1 MACLH
6 HSPISLWQ
14 PVPVTRGG
22 DGWSKPTHVG
32 ADGAPDDGSSARD
45 TASDVRYARRPASFG
60 GGGPRFGD
68 SVREFIRR
76 YGWRAYAL
84 PILVIVTVVA
94 LFTTTSS
101 TPKPAADPGPLSGPA
116 GHPALTPTTTP
127 SQTAA
132 VSGSPPVAPSSIP
145 LKSDDA
151 TGSSHVN
158 MHQLTNA
165 KLPAGASFTK
175 RGDGTFKVVPGTSP
189 IAGKTG
195 DLYRYDIEV
204 ERGITGVDVNQFAA
218 MVQRTLADPR
228 SWSGHGVRVKRVDS
242 GTIDFHVSLTTSM
255 TVRKFCGYTI
265 PVETSCY
272 ATAYSAPG
280 VSVDRVVLNDARW
293 VRGAAT
299 YVGDLHLYRLY
310 MINHED
316 GHALGHEHAHQC
328 LPDGL
333 APVMMQQTF
342 GLKSATTG
350 QYCAANP
357 WPYPPG
363 VKGTPGAEQPDTAQN
378 NEYYLGD

>member
-1 MACLH
+1 
-6 HSPISLWQ
+6 
-14 PVPVTRGG
+14 VTRGG
-22 DGWSKPTHVG
+22 DGGWSKPTRIG
-32 ADGAPDDGSSARD
+32 ATDRPEPPRSSRD

-68 SVREFIRR
+68 AVREFVRR

-94 LFTTTSS
+94 LFTTTSGS
-101 TPKPAADPGPLSGPA
+101 PKPAADPGPLTGRS
-116 GHPALTPTTTP
+116 GHPAPSPTADQKVGDST
-127 SQTAA
+127 
-132 VSGSPPVAPSSIP
+132 GPPVAPSSIP

-158 MHQLTNA
+158 THLLTNA
-165 KLPAGASFTK
+165 KLPAGPDYTM
-175 RGDGTFKVVPGTSP
+175 RGKGTFRVIPGTSP

-204 ERGITGVDVNQFAA
+204 ERGITGVDVDQFAS
-218 MVQRTLADPR
+218 MVERTLADPR

-280 VSVDRVVLNDARW
+280 VTVNRVVMNDARW
-293 VRGAAT
+293 VRGAAS
-299 YVGDLHLYRLY
+299 YVGDLHSYRLY

-316 GHALGHEHAHQC
+316 GHAMGHEHAHQC

-350 QYCAANP
+350 QYCEANP

>member
-1 MACLH
+1 VA
-6 HSPISLWQ
+6 
-14 PVPVTRGG
+14 RGG
-22 DGWSKPTHVG
+22 DEGWSEQTRVGHGGPPT
-32 ADGAPDDGSSARD
+32 PDHQRRD
-45 TASDVRYARRPASFG
+45 SASDIRYARRPASFG

-68 SVREFIRR
+68 SVRDFVRR

-84 PILVIVTVVA
+84 PILVIVSVVA

-101 TPKPAADPGPLSGPA
+101 SPKPAADPGPLTTAS
-116 GHPALTPTTTP
+116 GHPAPSPTPDQSP
-127 SQTAA
+127 GGS
-132 VSGSPPVAPSSIP
+132 SPPVAPSSIP
-145 LKSDDA
+145 LKSDNA

-158 MHQLTNA
+158 LHLLTNA
-165 KLPAGASFTK
+165 KLPAGPDYTK
-175 RGDGTFKVVPGTSP
+175 RGTGTFRVIPGQSP
-189 IAGKTG
+189 IAGTTG
-195 DLYRYDIEV
+195 DLYRYDVEV
-204 ERGITGVDVNQFAA
+204 ERGITGVDVTQFADL
-218 MVQRTLADPR
+218 VQRTLADPR
-228 SWSGHGVRVKRVDS
+228 SWSGHGVRVQRVDS

-280 VSVDRVVLNDARW
+280 VSVNRVVLNDARW

-299 YVGDLHLYRLY
+299 YVGDLRSYRLY

-328 LPDGL
+328 LPGGL

-350 QYCAANP
+350 QYCAANS

-363 VKGTPGAEQPDTAQN
+363 AKGAPGAEQPDTAQN